1 MYEKILVP
9 LDGSALAESVLP
21 HVEAIARG
29 CSVVEI
35 VLLRVCDAPS
45 ILADYTEGSNRT
57 WEKHVQR
64 MTTNAQQQCNIYLGD
79 IEKQLRDKGFK
90 VTMESR
96 LGKPAE
102 EIVDFANKNKVDLII
117 MASHGRSGISR
128 WAYGSEA
135 DKVLRSSC
143 VPVLLVKVPGCV
155 SGF

>member
-9 LDGSALAESVLP
+9 LDGSKLAESVLP

-29 CSVVEI
+29 CSVMEI
-35 VLLRVCDAPS
+35 ILLRVCDAPS
-45 ILADYTEGSNRT
+45 ILADYPESGDRS
-57 WEKHVQR
+57 WEKHVER

-79 IEKQLRDKGFK
+79 IEKQLKDKGFT
-90 VTMESR
+90 VRTESC

-102 EIVDFANKNKVDLII
+102 AIVDFANKNKVDLII
-117 MASHGRSGISR
+117 MASHGRSGVSR

-155 SGF
+155 TGF

>member
-9 LDGSALAESVLP
+9 LDGSELAESVLP

-29 CSVVEI
+29 CRVVEI
-35 VLLRVCDAPS
+35 VLLRICDAPS
-45 ILADYTEGSNRT
+45 ILADYPEGSNRT

-64 MTTNAQQQCNIYLGD
+64 MTTNAQQQCNIYLED
-79 IEKQLRDKGFK
+79 IEKKLRDKGFK
-90 VTMESR
+90 VRTESR

-102 EIVDFANKNKVDLII
+102 EIVDYAAKNGVDLII

-135 DKVLRSSC
+135 DKILRSSC

-155 SGF
+155 TGF

>member
-1 MYEKILVP
+1 MYQKILVP
-9 LDGSALAESVLP
+9 LDGSKLAESVLP
-21 HVEAIARG
+21 HVESIARG
-29 CSVVEI
+29 CNVVEI

-45 ILADYTEGSNRT
+45 ILADYPEGNDRS
-57 WEKHVQR
+57 WDKHVER

-79 IEKQLRDKGFK
+79 IEKQLRDQGFN
-90 VTMESR
+90 VRTESR

-102 EIVDFANKNKVDLII
+102 AIVDFANKNKVDLII
-117 MASHGRSGISR
+117 MASHGRSGVSR

-155 SGF
+155 TGF

>member
-9 LDGSALAESVLP
+9 LDGSELAESVLP

-29 CSVVEI
+29 CSVLEI
-35 VLLRVCDAPS
+35 ILLRVCDAPS
-45 ILADYTEGSNRT
+45 ILADYPEGNNRS
-57 WEKHVQR
+57 WEKHVER
-64 MTTNAQQQCNIYLGD
+64 ITTNAQQQCDVYLGD
-79 IEKQLRDKGFK
+79 VEKQLRDRAFD
-90 VTMESR
+90 VRTESC

-102 EIVDFANKNKVDLII
+102 EIINYANRNKVDLII
-117 MASHGRSGISR
+117 MASHGRSGVSR

-155 SGF
+155 TGF

>member
-9 LDGSALAESVLP
+9 LDGSDLAESVLP

-29 CSVVEI
+29 CRAVEI

-45 ILADYTEGSNRT
+45 ILADYPEGSNKT

-64 MTTNAQQQCNIYLGD
+64 MTTNAQQQCNVYLED
-79 IEKQLRDKGFK
+79 IEKQLRYKGFK
-90 VTMESR
+90 VRTESC
-96 LGKPAE
+96 LGKPAD
-102 EIVDFANKNKVDLII
+102 EIVDYAAKNGVDLII

-155 SGF
+155 PGF

>member
-9 LDGSALAESVLP
+9 LDGSELAETVLP
-21 HVEAIARG
+21 HVETIARG
-29 CSVVEI
+29 CSVVGI

-45 ILADYTEGSNRT
+45 ILADYPEGKDKS
-57 WEKHVQR
+57 WEKHVER

-79 IEKQLRDKGFK
+79 IEKQLKDKGFK
-90 VTMESR
+90 VRTESR

-102 EIVDFANKNKVDLII
+102 EIVDFARKKKVDLII
-117 MASHGRSGISR
+117 MASHGRSGVSR

-155 SGF
+155 TGF

>member
-9 LDGSALAESVLP
+9 LDGSELAESVLP

-29 CSVVEI
+29 CRVVEI
-35 VLLRVCDAPS
+35 VLLRICDAPS
-45 ILADYTEGSNRT
+45 ILADYPEGSNRT

-64 MTTNAQQQCNIYLGD
+64 MTTNARQQCNIYLED

-90 VTMESR
+90 VRTESR

-102 EIVDFANKNKVDLII
+102 EIVDYAAKNGVDLII

-135 DKVLRSSC
+135 DKILRSSC

-155 SGF
+155 TGF